1 MLDVCYFDEMK
12 RTKLIQI
19 IHILHI
25 LQLCSPHPISAAIH
39 DSPSVN
45 IKRDDV
51 CNVEMDRS
59 KVHNPAVQLLK
70 VSLQSQI
77 KTNTQKVLTLTSTS
91 ARQFNIGIGS
101 FLSLFYQDQLQNQK
115 IPVSRLAARM
125 LLCRQECRLQTYGA
139 QYKHV
144 TAEAPWFAVCNIS
157 RYVQNIFHQPE
168 HSMLRIFAANQIL
181 N

>member
-51 CNVEMDRS
+51 CNVEMDRN

-125 LLCRQECRLQTYGA
+125 LLCRQQWRLQTHGA

-144 TAEAPWFAVCNIS
+144 TAGGGSLVCS
-157 RYVQNIFHQPE
+157 VQYFTLCAEYIQLTQTVIRMLPE
-168 HSMLRIFAANQIL
+168 YSSN